1 MKTIDQLSSGD
12 LKGKK
17 VLMRAD
23 FDVPLLRSA
32 GVSERQAV
40 IAESFRIEK
49 QKETIDYLLDSGAAV
64 LMIAHISAVD
74 SFSSILPQLASLLGR
89 EIKFVKDL
97 EGIDNFLKA
106 DQSLG
111 LLENT
116 RTWSGER
123 ENDSAFAQRL
133 AQGFDVYVNNAF
145 AVCHREHASVVAIT
159 QYLPS
164 YAGQLIIKET
174 QELQKAM
181 SAPAEGKIVIM
192 GGAKAST
199 KAPVIKSFLPNSEA
213 ILVGGVIANDILKA
227 QGKEIGKSIVDD
239 EAAALL
245 SGIDLA
251 DPRLI
256 IPKDFIINEEK
267 FLDIGSGSV
276 NDFVEKIKNA
286 KFIIWNGPMGL
297 FEDERFMAGTKAVA
311 QAIADSRALSV
322 IGGGDTILSVSK
334 LGLIHRF
341 SFVSTGGGAMLA
353 FLAGDQLPGLEALG
367 YYKSG
372 SETLN

>member
-1 MKTIDQLSSGD
+1 MKTIAELTD
-12 LKGKK
+12 LKNKK

-23 FDVPLLRSA
+23 FDVPLLRSSGA
-32 GVSERQAV
+32 LEEQAV
-40 IAESFRIEK
+40 ITESFRIEK

-64 LMIAHISAVD
+64 LMVAHISAVD
-74 SFSSILPQLASLLGR
+74 SFSSILPQLTSLLGR
-89 EIKFVKDL
+89 KIKFVKDL
-97 EGIDNFLKA
+97 EGIDNFLKS

-116 RTWSGER
+116 RTWPGER
-123 ENDSAFAQRL
+123 ENDSAFARRL
-133 AQGFDVYVNNAF
+133 AQGFDAYVNNAF

-159 QYLPS
+159 QYLPA

-181 SAPAEGKIVIM
+181 SASAEGKIVIM

-199 KAPVIKSFLPNSEA
+199 KAPVIKSFLPDSEA

-239 EAAALL
+239 GAAALL

-267 FLDIGSGSV
+267 FLDIGSESV
-276 NDFVEKIKNA
+276 SDFVEKIKNA
-286 KFIIWNGPMGL
+286 KLIIWNGPMGL

-311 QAIADSRALSV
+311 QAITDSQALSV
-322 IGGGDTILSVSK
+322 IGGGDTILAVSK
-334 LGLIHRF
+334 LGLIHLF

-353 FLAGDQLPGLEALG
+353 FLAGDRLPGLEALS
-367 YYKSG
+367 YYDQ
-372 SETLN
+372 